1 MSEISTERPTL
12 TVAGGVW
19 QIDPAASSVGFL
31 HKTIWGLM
39 TVRGTFPVLSG
50 EGRVAEDG
58 TAKGRVTFDAAGL
71 DTGHR
76 KRDQHLRSAD
86 FFDVERHPTIDFAA
100 DDVRPL
106 GATGA
111 EVKGW
116 LTVRGVT
123 KPVSFTA
130 EATPVGDDAVTLA
143 ATVVFDRADYGMTWN
158 QLGMLV
164 GRAEVTVS
172 LRFARVS

>member
-1 MSEISTERPTL
+1 MSELSTERATL
-12 TVAGGVW
+12 TVAEGAW
-19 QIDPAASSVGFL
+19 QIDPAASTAAFL
-31 HKTIWGLM
+31 HKTIWGLV
-39 TVRGTFPVLSG
+39 TVRGTFPVLAG

-58 TAKGRVTFDAAGL
+58 TGGGRVSFDAAAL
-71 DTGHR
+71 HTGHR

-86 FFDVERHPTIDFAA
+86 FFDVERHPTIEFAA

-111 EVKGW
+111 EVRGW

-123 KPVSFTA
+123 KPVTFTA
-130 EATPVGDDAVTLA
+130 EATPVGDSAVTLA

-172 LRFARVS
+172 LRFTRAA